1 MTENKKKKN
10 NNQIILSGSTPL
22 LIKEKI
28 IIKDVAILRNNNI
41 NIKNTKKEI
50 SLNDN
55 LKKAFNNSK
64 DIPQSLKNSIN
75 FSKAQTKSR
84 EIDKRYDIFGNLIER
99 GGNHHISFI
108 DRVSKNNFAEV
119 IKIDN
124 YKEYNKMEEIAPT
137 NGNGCCVII

>member
-1 MTENKKKKN
+1 MIENKNKN
-10 NNQIILSGSTPL
+10 NNNQKVLSESIPL
-22 LIKEKI
+22 TVKEQI
-28 IIKDVAILRNNNI
+28 IIKEVAILRDNNI
-41 NIKNTKKEI
+41 NNKNLKKEI
-50 SLNDN
+50 SSIDNIKKTLNN
-55 LKKAFNNSK
+55 K
-64 DIPQSLKNSIN
+64 DTPNSLKNSIN

-108 DRVSKNNFAEV
+108 DRISKNNFVEV

-124 YKEYNKMEEIAPT
+124 FKEYNRMEEIAPN